1 MKRSGPYSKGD
12 SKALSLV
19 GVDGADAN
27 ETIPAVAPGAESSG
41 PTVPTPLRDSLVT
54 QPNLP
59 RNEIAKTELAEP
71 ARHGSDT
78 RRLKLRYLR
87 TGPAPSDPGLKIVRG
102 GTLDAAELFMH
113 ALRHHRIYGV
123 YGISVF
129 GLESLALDQLAR
141 QAPLSC
147 FEQLSV
153 FRVGDVVHGGVHLEP
168 TGHDVRHYTLICED
182 FHEGVRHLLAC
193 RQEVIGNR
201 HYRAA
206 PLPVAEAPEI
216 DLFADLNA
224 EDDDGLGWSTLLY
237 ARDPAAVVPG
247 AVLLAGDHEARAVVR
262 VISVDKD
269 GQIHFALTR
278 QVSER

>member
-1 MKRSGPYSKGD
+1 M
-12 SKALSLV
+12 V
-19 GVDGADAN
+19 MDGADAN
-27 ETIPAVAPGAESSG
+27 EAAPAVAPATEPSG

-54 QPNLP
+54 EPNLL
-59 RNEIAKTELAEP
+59 RNEIAKTELAGP
-71 ARHGSDT
+71 ARHGSGT

-87 TGPAPSDPGLKIVRG
+87 TGPAPSDPALKIVRG

-129 GLESLALDQLAR
+129 GLESLALDQLAK
-141 QAPLSC
+141 QVPLSC

-153 FRVGDVVHGGVHLEP
+153 FRVGDVVHRGLHLEP

-193 RQEVIGNR
+193 RQDVIDNP
-201 HYRAA
+201 HYRGTP
-206 PLPVAEAPEI
+206 PLLDATPAQREV

-237 ARDPAAVVPG
+237 ARDPAAVAPG
-247 AVLLAGDHEARAVVR
+247 AVLLAGDHEARALVR
-262 VISVDKD
+262 VISVDRD
-269 GQIHFALTR
+269 GQVHFAVTR
-278 QVSER
+278 HLNDDER